1 MVTVLINPI
10 TSHQLTLMPSTPQT
24 PEMFGWI
31 RLVHEARS
39 AGYIYLSNEPQKP
52 HLSSDGT
59 YIVTSIPMS
68 ELSTMLDIL
77 RNEGNLQIRY
87 FDSNITGAEVS
98 VFIESVG
105 EETAEAIA
113 VMEEAKSLRLHS

>member
-1 MVTVLINPI
+1 
-10 TSHQLTLMPSTPQT
+10 
-24 PEMFGWI
+24 
-31 RLVHEARS
+31 
-39 AGYIYLSNEPQKP
+39 
-52 HLSSDGT
+52 
-59 YIVTSIPMS
+59 
-68 ELSTMLDIL
+68 MLDIL

>member
-1 MVTVLINPI
+1 
-10 TSHQLTLMPSTPQT
+10 
-24 PEMFGWI
+24 
-31 RLVHEARS
+31 
-39 AGYIYLSNEPQKP
+39 
-52 HLSSDGT
+52 
-59 YIVTSIPMS
+59 MS